1 ALQRRLVESALRTGS
16 EVRAFVALSQDMAE
30 ALLEVDSSIQSR
42 LRVVAGA
49 SPIEPPADATALER
63 MRREAREDLGLGDD
77 EVVFFW
83 GSKQAMLH
91 GAGLLIRAFGE
102 AVRAG
107 NLTRARLVLAGE
119 WPYRLHARTVD
130 RDCDGQVRV
139 LGRTAEV
146 DRLLAACDVVVN
158 P

>member
-1 ALQRRLVESALRTGS
+1 
-16 EVRAFVALSQDMAE
+16 
-30 ALLEVDSSIQSR
+30 
-42 LRVVAGA
+42 
-49 SPIEPPADATALER
+49 
-63 MRREAREDLGLGDD
+63 GDD

-158 P
+158 PAVHSTLGRSVWEALAFGKPVIASSATGGVDRMRDAN